1 MILFPEAASKECGN
15 IFRTAEVYVL
25 KARVNNPK
33 QKEGYIMKGT
43 RILLFLAA
51 FSLQAA
57 VASAENAR
65 ISIVSPADNERV
77 ERGEEYQLVY
87 EVTPGPGGDHF
98 HVWVDGQRGP
108 GIHDSKGVYTLPKFS
123 TVGEHDVTIK
133 VVDKGHIPT
142 GPQKS
147 IKLNAQ

>member
-1 MILFPEAASKECGN
+1 MKST
-15 IFRTAEVYVL
+15 RVL
-25 KARVNNPK
+25 
-33 QKEGYIMKGT
+33 
-43 RILLFLAA
+43 LLVAA
-51 FSLQAA
+51 FSLQAT

-65 ISIVSPADNERV
+65 INIISPADNERV
-77 ERGEEYQLVY
+77 ERGEEYQLAY
-87 EVTPGPGGDHF
+87 EVIPGPVGDHF

-147 IKLNAQ
+147 IKLNAE

>member
-1 MILFPEAASKECGN
+1 MMKSISILF
-15 IFRTAEVYVL
+15 L
-25 KARVNNPK
+25 
-33 QKEGYIMKGT
+33 
-43 RILLFLAA
+43 LAA

-57 VASAENAR
+57 VASAEMAS
-65 ISIVSPADNERV
+65 IKIVSPAESQRIEV
-77 ERGEEYQLVY
+77 GEESRLVY

-108 GIHDSKGVYTLPKFS
+108 GVHDSKGVYTLPKFS

-133 VVDKGHIPT
+133 VVDKGHTPT

>member
-1 MILFPEAASKECGN
+1 MNSISKLF
-15 IFRTAEVYVL
+15 L
-25 KARVNNPK
+25 
-33 QKEGYIMKGT
+33 
-43 RILLFLAA
+43 LAA

-57 VASAENAR
+57 VTSAEMAS
-65 ISIVSPADNERV
+65 ITIVSPAENHRIEV
-77 ERGEEYQLVY
+77 GEEYQLVY

-108 GIHDSKGVYTLPKFS
+108 GVHDSKGVYTLPRLKFG
-123 TVGEHDVTIK
+123 VHDVTVK
-133 VVDKGHIPT
+133 VVDKAHIPT

>member
-1 MILFPEAASKECGN
+1 
-15 IFRTAEVYVL
+15 
-25 KARVNNPK
+25 
-33 QKEGYIMKGT
+33 MKVA
-43 RILLFLAA
+43 RILPLVAA

-65 ISIVSPADNERV
+65 INIVSPADNERV

-108 GIHDSKGVYTLPKFS
+108 GIHDAKGAYRLPKFS

>member
-1 MILFPEAASKECGN
+1 
-15 IFRTAEVYVL
+15 
-25 KARVNNPK
+25 
-33 QKEGYIMKGT
+33 MKST
-43 RILLFLAA
+43 RILLLLAA

-65 ISIVSPADNERV
+65 IKIVSPADNERV
-77 ERGEEYQLVY
+77 EVGEEYQLAY

>member
-1 MILFPEAASKECGN
+1 RCLRLG
-15 IFRTAEVYVL
+15 
-25 KARVNNPK
+25 
-33 QKEGYIMKGT
+33 
-43 RILLFLAA
+43 AA
-51 FSLQAA
+51 FSFPAG
-57 VASAENAR
+57 VAIAENAR
-65 ISIVSPADNERV
+65 SNIVSPADSGRV

-142 GPQKS
+142 GPQQS

>member
-1 MILFPEAASKECGN
+1 MKAPPFLPLVPASTL
-15 IFRTAEVYVL
+15 R
-25 KARVNNPK
+25 P
-33 QKEGYIMKGT
+33 
-43 RILLFLAA
+43 
-51 FSLQAA
+51 A
-57 VASAENAR
+57 VPSAKNAR
-65 ISIVSPADNERV
+65 LIFVPPADNERV

-142 GPQKS
+142 GPQQS

>member
-1 MILFPEAASKECGN
+1 MNVAVI
-15 IFRTAEVYVL
+15 
-25 KARVNNPK
+25 
-33 QKEGYIMKGT
+33 
-43 RILLFLAA
+43 
-51 FSLQAA
+51 FSLCASFPFEA
-57 VASAENAR
+57 VVAGGENPR
-65 ISIVSPADNERV
+65 IIFVSPADNERV

-87 EVTPGPGGDHF
+87 EMTPGSGGDHF

-108 GIHDSKGVYTLPKFS
+108 GIHDAKGAYTLPKFS

>member
-1 MILFPEAASKECGN
+1 MKVAPTFPLGVASTLN
-15 IFRTAEVYVL
+15 AV
-25 KARVNNPK
+25 
-33 QKEGYIMKGT
+33 
-43 RILLFLAA
+43 
-51 FSLQAA
+51 
-57 VASAENAR
+57 VASAEIAR
-65 ISIVSPADNERV
+65 IIIVPPADNERV

-108 GIHDSKGVYTLPKFS
+108 GIHDAKGVYTLPRFS

-133 VVDKGHIPT
+133 VVDKGHTPT